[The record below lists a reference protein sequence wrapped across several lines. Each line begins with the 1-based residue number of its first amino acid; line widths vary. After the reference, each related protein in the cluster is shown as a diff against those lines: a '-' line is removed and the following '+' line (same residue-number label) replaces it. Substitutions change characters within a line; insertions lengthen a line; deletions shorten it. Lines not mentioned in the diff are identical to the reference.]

1 MLDGGFLGGETRFG
15 FGTMIIRGARKVIAV
30 RVGIHF
36 NRKLLWSLT
45 IVVGKPHM
53 GATSKEERTNN
64 NNNCSQFFFLSAAV
78 TSSKASSGK
87 V

>member
-1 MLDGGFLGGETRFG
+1 MLDSSFLGGETRFG

-30 RVGIHF
+30 RVGIPF
-36 NRKLLWSLT
+36 NRKLLWALT

-53 GATSKEERTNN
+53 GAASKEERTN
-64 NNNCSQFFFLSAAV
+64 NNNCSQFFFLSAEL
-78 TSSKASSGK
+78 TNSKASSGK

>member
-1 MLDGGFLGGETRFG
+1 VLDGRFLGGETRFG

-30 RVGIHF
+30 RVGIPF
-36 NRKLLWSLT
+36 NRKLLWALT

-53 GATSKEERTNN
+53 GAASKEERTNN